1 MFGGFIGVF
10 GVRLEQSAAF
20 FGYDGSCAGAVSVTG
35 IKGDLPAWRMNE
47 LGQAMR
53 RYADRVSEIL
63 GGARYSDRARAIEAR
78 P

>member
-1 MFGGFIGVF
+1 MPARAPAQGTYQPASFTP
-10 GVRLEQSAAF
+10 S
-20 FGYDGSCAGAVSVTG
+20 GAVSVTG

-47 LGQAMR
+47 LGQTMR